1 MSAQKN
7 QSMSRL
13 AHRNIE
19 HAYTK
24 AGMAHEFEAAHDQA
38 QLSDRVKQNK
48 WYSRWWRSFT
58 KFFGGQHDQKIN
70 QRVFG
75 KDINT
80 KSPSEKRRAMKI
92 QKIYGFIRLMTTL
105 LDRTI
110 ITDNCSSY
118 EFPTLIVR
126 VFSSYVEIY
135 NISSVEDAAIRF
147 AWSGEIDFRRDRI
160 PPFSDITNAKEYM
173 TLDKAIVQDTYSSII
188 RFSKT
193 FVARPKIRIPQ
204 RIHNALMRANL
215 SSQIIKAELC
225 DQDTISKTAFG
236 NDIMTPQNRTRA
248 IKIQILYKL
257 IRVIINRL
265 LEPKCSNKDHL
276 VYELSNVVIKLY
288 QESVQIINK
297 SDISQQ
303 IVFKWSTAINLTTEN
318 NNIPTFSNIT
328 NAKKYLHDH
337 TTSKT
342 INDIYWAIIECLEAS
357 DVSTT
362 LVR

>member
-1 MSAQKN
+1 
-7 QSMSRL
+7 MSRL

-38 QLSDRVKQNK
+38 QLSDRVRQNK

-75 KDINT
+75 HDINT

-110 ITDNCSSY
+110 ITDGRYSNY
-118 EFPTLIVR
+118 VFPTLTVR
-126 VFSSYVEIY
+126 VYSSHVAIY
-135 NISSVEDAAIRF
+135 TRSVQDAINF
-147 AWSGEIDFRRDRI
+147 AWSGVIDFKSDRI
-160 PPFSDITNAKEYM
+160 PPFSDINNAKEYM
-173 TLDKAIVQDTYSSII
+173 TLDKKAIVQDTYSSII
-188 RFSKT
+188 RLSKT
-193 FVARPKIRIPQ
+193 FIALPKKIRIQ
-204 RIHNALMRANL
+204 HKINNALIRANR
-215 SSQIIKAELC
+215 SSQFIKAGLD
-225 DQDTISKTAFG
+225 DQDTYTINKTAFG

-248 IKIQILYKL
+248 RKIQMIYKF
-257 IRVIINRL
+257 IRVIHNIL
-265 LEPKCSNKDHL
+265 LEPKCSDKYHL
-276 VYELSNVVIKLY
+276 VYELSNVVIMVYPKF
-288 QESVQIINK
+288 VRIINK
-297 SDISQQ
+297 SDLSQQ
-303 IVFKWSTAINLTTEN
+303 IVFEWNTAINLTTKD
-318 NNIPTFSNIT
+318 NIPTFSNIT
-328 NAKKYLHDH
+328 NAKKYLHLQGSTNDH

-342 INDIYWAIIECLEAS
+342 IDDIYRSIIKCLETF

-362 LVR
+362 